1 MPFINLFFR
10 ENESNKIRRA
20 FLVVLM
26 AIVLIP
32 STLELAGGGTGLF
45 GILLKV
51 SDKLYPALYYSVGV
65 YYFYN
70 KKKLLENYSSKFLLW
85 TLIGVLAISSIVS
98 YKRYIGGV
106 YLWENWNSYN
116 GIFVFLCATIL
127 FLLLMKVNLSKMKAS
142 MAGKIIELFSQTSFY
157 IYLLSYIFDNIYY
170 SLFADIPILNR
181 MKYPVIPLLVF
192 LSAFILGMLV
202 DKIYKKISE
211 KIDFVVDKIQVKA
224 NIKQ

>member
-1 MPFINLFFR
+1 M
-10 ENESNKIRRA
+10 
-20 FLVVLM
+20 
-26 AIVLIP
+26 
-32 STLELAGGGTGLF
+32 
-45 GILLKV
+45 
-51 SDKLYPALYYSVGV
+51 
-65 YYFYN
+65 
-70 KKKLLENYSSKFLLW
+70 
-85 TLIGVLAISSIVS
+85 LAISSIVS

>member
-1 MPFINLFFR
+1 
-10 ENESNKIRRA
+10 
-20 FLVVLM
+20 
-26 AIVLIP
+26 
-32 STLELAGGGTGLF
+32 
-45 GILLKV
+45 
-51 SDKLYPALYYSVGV
+51 
-65 YYFYN
+65 
-70 KKKLLENYSSKFLLW
+70 
-85 TLIGVLAISSIVS
+85 
-98 YKRYIGGV
+98 
-106 YLWENWNSYN
+106 
-116 GIFVFLCATIL
+116 
-127 FLLLMKVNLSKMKAS
+127 MKAS